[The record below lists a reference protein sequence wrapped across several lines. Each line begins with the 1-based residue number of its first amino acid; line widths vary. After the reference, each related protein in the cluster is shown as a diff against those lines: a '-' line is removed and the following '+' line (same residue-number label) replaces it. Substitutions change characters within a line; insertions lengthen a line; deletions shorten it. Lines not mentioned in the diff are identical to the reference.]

1 MLNKQEV
8 KQLESIMQETERSK
22 LKTFF
27 AALLSLVKIIMHKKV
42 YNFDYFYIQIQITR
56 IIELFNQISYIELED
71 FPTFIR
77 KLYKKIT

>member
-42 YNFDYFYIQIQITR
+42 YNFNYL
-56 IIELFNQISYIELED
+56 IIS
-71 FPTFIR
+71 T
-77 KLYKKIT
+77 